1 MRGHATN
8 CCACSDKIRL
18 KVDKRNAKL
27 ILNYK
32 VQMFNEQEHELQNR
46 QAYYEIVNVIYII
59 NSVIIGMR
67 YLLIL

>member
-8 CCACSDKIRL
+8 CCACSDKSRL

-32 VQMFNEQEHELQNR
+32 VQMINEQEHELQNR

>member
-8 CCACSDKIRL
+8 CACSDKSRL

-32 VQMFNEQEHELQNR
+32 VQMINEQEHELQNR
-46 QAYYEIVNVIYII
+46 QAYYEIVNVIYFII